1 MDKVIDQILYDD
13 LYAMAESK
21 YECYQFNPPK
31 GTAYPYVQFGNTINV
46 PRATK
51 SYLIAEINIGLDV
64 WGDSDDRKTVSDIAY
79 DLFNECGKLTRLTS
93 GHIIKLMPRESSVEV
108 RIDQSTN
115 EDLWRGMVNLKFNV
129 Y

>member
-1 MDKVIDQILYDD
+1 
-13 LYAMAESK
+13 
-21 YECYQFNPPK
+21 
-31 GTAYPYVQFGNTINV
+31 
-46 PRATK
+46 
-51 SYLIAEINIGLDV
+51 V